1 MKKVRK
7 FCAKNAHFILSALI
21 FVALIW
27 YLDSYS
33 VQNLHALMSEDQ
45 EEVTISATAV
55 AESMSTTSKSSYLVA
70 SDTPQFVVLSFD
82 GSKDLEMLS
91 ETREFARKM
100 NDEGKPLHLTYFV
113 NAAYFLSNEN
123 ANVYQGPGEKRGF
136 SNIGFSDSAADIN
149 QRIQGFNDAVKEGNE
164 IGSHTAGHFI
174 GTNWTY
180 ENWISEFN
188 SFENIL
194 FTPRQNI
201 VPDLPKTL
209 SITSKDI
216 IGFRAPG
223 LATNDN
229 MYKALRDF
237 HFLYDTS
244 GVDFYNSWPQKD
256 SYGIWRI
263 PLGVIR
269 IGSRQIPVVA
279 MDYSIWVLQSNAQN
293 VALKGTSLWNEYFN
307 EVKDAYLGYFN
318 SNYNGNRA
326 PVIIGGHFSKWNDGV
341 YFEAMKSF
349 AEDVCGKPYVRCVTF
364 KTLVGY
370 LENIGVPE
378 IISQKK

>member
-1 MKKVRK
+1 
-7 FCAKNAHFILSALI
+7 
-21 FVALIW
+21 
-27 YLDSYS
+27 
-33 VQNLHALMSEDQ
+33 MSEGQ
-45 EEVTISATAV
+45 EEAFVNSPVIVDGVGV
-55 AESMSTTSKSSYLVA
+55 APKNSYLVA

-82 GSKDLEMLS
+82 GSKDLQMLS
-91 ETREFARKM
+91 ETRGFARKM
-100 NDEGKPLHLTYFV
+100 NDEDKPLHFTYFI

-123 ANVYQGPGEKRGF
+123 ADVYQGPEEKRGF
-136 SNIGFSDSAADIN
+136 SNIGFSDSAYDIN
-149 QRIQGFNDAVKEGNE
+149 ARIQGFNDAVKEGNE
-164 IGSHTAGHFI
+164 VGSHTAGHFI

-180 ENWISEFN
+180 DDWMSEFN
-188 SFENIL
+188 SFDNIL
-194 FTPRQNI
+194 FTPRQSI

-244 GVDFYNSWPQKD
+244 GIDFYNGWPKKD
-256 SYGIWRI
+256 AYGIWRI
-263 PLGVIR
+263 PLGVLR
-269 IGSRQIPVVA
+269 VGERQTPVVA
-279 MDYSIWVLQSNAQN
+279 MDYSIWVLQSGAKNLA
-293 VALKGTSLWNEYFN
+293 VKDTPLWNEYFN
-307 EVKDAYLGYFN
+307 EVKDAYMAYFN

-349 AEDVCGKPYVRCVTF
+349 AEDVCGKPHVRCVTF
-364 KTLVGY
+364 RTLVDY
-370 LENIGVPE
+370 LENVGVPE
-378 IISQKK
+378 IISSEVKN